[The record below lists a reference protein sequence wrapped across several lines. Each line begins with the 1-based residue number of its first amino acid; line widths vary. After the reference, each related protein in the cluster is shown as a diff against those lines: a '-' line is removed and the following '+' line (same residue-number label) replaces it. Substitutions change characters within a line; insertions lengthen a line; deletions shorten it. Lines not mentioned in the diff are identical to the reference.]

1 MIHIFGDSHG
11 NFNFKN
17 IKYDNIKN
25 NYQNSITMYRVGRD
39 KLNFINFRSYGIN
52 DNDIIIYQFGEI
64 DCRCHIGKQLL
75 LGHNLNEIIIELIN
89 NYFIS
94 IKDNLEKYNNL
105 KIIISCIPPPMNKE
119 YYESIHGPVT
129 HEFPFFGSNEERS
142 KYTTLMN
149 NEIQKYCIL
158 NNFYFLNYYDDYIDI
173 NGLLKIELSDNICH
187 INKNDKLLDLLYK
200 IIDNL

>member
-17 IKYDNIKN
+17 IKYNNIKN
-25 NYQNSITMYRVGRD
+25 NYKNSITMYRIGRD
-39 KLNFINFRSYGIN
+39 KLNYSSYGIMN
-52 DNDIIIYQFGEI
+52 NDIIIHQFGEI

-75 LGHNLNEIIIELIN
+75 LGHELNEIINKLIS
-89 NYFIS
+89 NYIIS
-94 IKDNLEKYNNL
+94 IKDNLEKFNNL
-105 KIIISCIPPPMNKE
+105 KIIICCIPPPMKKE
-119 YYESIHGPVT
+119 YYESIHGPIT
-129 HEFPFFGSNEERS
+129 HEFPFVGTNEERS

-158 NNFYFLNYYDDYIDI
+158 NNFYFLNYFDDYADI
-173 NGLLKIELSDNICH
+173 NGNIKIELSDNVCH
-187 INKNDKLLDLLYK
+187 IYKNEIILQKLYN